1 MKKLLTILLLFI
13 ITMQILPMAELGKF
27 ISDKE
32 FVENDFCEEIEKE
45 KKFETETF
53 YIVEFKQTNIKKNKF
68 QNHFPIAA
76 SGLQP
81 HPICVV
87 TTPPPNMA

>member
-32 FVENDFCEEIEKE
+32 FVENDFCEEIEIE
-45 KKFETETF
+45 KKFETDAF
-53 YIVEFKQTNIKKNKF
+53 YTIEFNPVILKKKKV